1 MLRGAVPPAAPVLS
15 SSRGSQR
22 PALHICLVVAPC
34 ARAVCGDTVG
44 VALVRAAFLL
54 LTRCGPAAPNIM
66 DEAAGL
72 QAGPCPYRLVCNGN
86 ISANCTSQPKLC
98 GKCCSCP
105 NHARRRRR
113 AGKTKGTPSK
123 AARQSSIVGLRVA
136 LLETLLDHIVGTDGP
151 ELLAYS
157 IVSRRTLRR
166 ALIELFILEAD
177 VHEAALHDRW
187 DIAWFLRFA
196 PRGLI
201 QNVQLHVVRV
211 AAKLQFH
218 PSSAASS
225 SSAPHSAVIVDLG
238 PPPGLECVDA
248 VASSIGVQSDTQDDD
263 LADIIVDMPAAPAEV
278 SGTPVSSDTS
288 WWMEVLAACEAPRYV
303 LPDALVFRP
312 RGCFPCHEHSD
323 QIAARIYRQT
333 GEQGPRW
340 LGGQNAIAMRQHI
353 SAGSPHVDTLAAGSL
368 AKACGMLRSWMLH
381 RPSIGER
388 LRGPPHLLD
397 ADLTK
402 QFGPTGLVFGWD
414 LVEAANIPPAFNQ
427 RGFHAT
433 SLYTLQSCI
442 SSGLCPGW
450 SFLTVDGVAK
460 QGIYNHI
467 PERVHLCNN
476 YMLHTAVDSS
486 GWFFGPMF
494 EIRYPIP
501 DPHGRATTVRRNK
514 RAAHQNLAYPDTHVV
529 VTLYFHCV
537 HWAHFSTMAKDHG
550 HFVEG
555 LFQSE
560 WEIDPAASFEESV
573 ARSRPS
579 T

>member
-1 MLRGAVPPAAPVLS
+1 M
-15 SSRGSQR
+15 
-22 PALHICLVVAPC
+22 
-34 ARAVCGDTVG
+34 
-44 VALVRAAFLL
+44 
-54 LTRCGPAAPNIM
+54 
-66 DEAAGL
+66 
-72 QAGPCPYRLVCNGN
+72 
-86 ISANCTSQPKLC
+86 
-98 GKCCSCP
+98 
-105 NHARRRRR
+105 
-113 AGKTKGTPSK
+113 
-123 AARQSSIVGLRVA
+123 GLRVA

-151 ELLAYS
+151 ELLAYN
-157 IVSRRTLRR
+157 IHSRRGLRR
-166 ALIELFILEAD
+166 SLIELFILEAD
-177 VHEAALHDRW
+177 VHEAVLHERW

-201 QNVQLHVVRV
+201 QYVQLHVVSV
-211 AAKLQFH
+211 AAKLQYH
-218 PSSAASS
+218 PGSAASS
-225 SSAPHSAVIVDLG
+225 SSSPARAATVVFG

-248 VASSIGVQSDTQDDD
+248 VASSLSAQGETEDDD
-263 LADIIVDMPAAPAEV
+263 LAEVIEEAPIAPVEPAGAHM
-278 SGTPVSSDTS
+278 SSEAS
-288 WWMEVLAACEAPRYV
+288 WWMEVVAASEAPRCV
-303 LPDALVFRP
+303 LPAALIFQPGGR
-312 RGCFPCHEHSD
+312 FPWHEHAD
-323 QIAARIYRQT
+323 QIAAHIYRQT

-340 LGGQNAIAMRQHI
+340 LGGQNTVAMRQHI
-353 SAGSPHVDTLAAGSL
+353 HAGSPHVDAMAAGSL
-368 AKACGMLRSWMLH
+368 ARACGMLRSWMLH
-381 RPSIGER
+381 RPSIAAA

-397 ADLTK
+397 ADLGQ
-402 QFGPTGLVFGWD
+402 QFGSTGLVFGWD
-414 LVEAANIPPAFNQ
+414 LVGAENIPTTFNQ

-433 SLYTLQSCI
+433 SLYTLQSCL
-442 SSGLCPGW
+442 STGLCPGW

-501 DPHGRATTVRRNK
+501 DPHGRATTVRRSK

-529 VTLYFHCV
+529 VALYFHCV

-550 HFVEG
+550 HYVEG
-555 LFQSE
+555 VFQRE